1 MYIYIYMDVAAGRRV
16 RVPSPKIVS
25 NIDGARV
32 SYSPKLCPLI
42 MGRGSRIPP
51 TFGFV
56 TPCGSSIPVSVHGFR
71 PYRLMGRGSRIPPL
85 RPFYVRLVMGRGFHI
100 PQMLHSYTVRVSYSG
115 DGAWVLS
122 LPMFGARVSY
132 PPSHAIL
139 HCVGH
144 VFRCKLRRCAL
155 GFCAIIITFTHS
167 FMVIICPCIV

>member
-1 MYIYIYMDVAAGRRV
+1 MDLAARRV

-25 NIDGARV
+25 NTDGARV
-32 SYSPKLCPLI
+32 SYPPKLCPLF

-56 TPCGSSIPVSVHGFR
+56 TPCGSCILVPVMGSVPTDCWGEGHVS
-71 PYRLMGRGSRIPPL
+71 PHSCHS
-85 RPFYVRLVMGRGFHI
+85 YVRLLMGRGFHI
-100 PQMLHSYTVRVSYSG
+100 PPMLHYYTVWVSYSG

-122 LPMFGARVSY
+122 LPILGARVLY

-144 VFRCKLRRCAL
+144 VSRCNFRRCAF
-155 GFCAIIITFTHS
+155 GVCAVIITFTHS